1 MARMNPYLQF
11 VEDDSDQDVQEVLPP
26 RSGYGEPQKER
37 EPEGNP
43 YYQFVGKDQPQ
54 PGPAPRAR
62 MTETAKAMQGRRF
75 EKAPETSG
83 FQKGLDYAKGAG
95 QQLLEDTSSMARL
108 GAQALPYMVPAF
120 APGALMHGN
129 PLPEMVDKANLP
141 QYGPLPEGPQSPE
154 EHLGAD
160 TLPILE
166 MAGGGAAGLAKMAAK
181 PLAKQMAKATGPEA
195 RRVAGEFVEDVRPG
209 SAQAMPKAQKEARRQ
224 LDEAETSPGN
234 FEQILEPMTPT
245 EIITQG
251 VDGFRGRV
259 FKFMEEGRARHLP
272 EKLKRKLMAFDGMD
286 VHDWM
291 RLRQKIDDNLRP
303 KKFASNPQKYSAY
316 AEVST
321 MMDDLA
327 KTLPDN
333 QALLKFSRGQSLYK
347 TVQDYKGLVEMVKK
361 GIKRGPNGQQQIDS
375 KRILTMI
382 DKLDAKTK
390 RRYFGTEVARA
401 VETLERAQGRSF
413 AMAEK
418 ARKKANK
425 KLRGWLGGVGLFGSG
440 IGTAAYYKEAK
451 VALGIAQAPRARGG
465 ATRAMPGSKGK
476 VKAQ

>member
-1 MARMNPYLQF
+1 
-11 VEDDSDQDVQEVLPP
+11 
-26 RSGYGEPQKER
+26 
-37 EPEGNP
+37 
-43 YYQFVGKDQPQ
+43 
-54 PGPAPRAR
+54 
-62 MTETAKAMQGRRF
+62 
-75 EKAPETSG
+75 
-83 FQKGLDYAKGAG
+83 
-95 QQLLEDTSSMARL
+95 
-108 GAQALPYMVPAF
+108 
-120 APGALMHGN
+120 
-129 PLPEMVDKANLP
+129 
-141 QYGPLPEGPQSPE
+141 
-154 EHLGAD
+154 
-160 TLPILE
+160 
-166 MAGGGAAGLAKMAAK
+166 
-181 PLAKQMAKATGPEA
+181 
-195 RRVAGEFVEDVRPG
+195 
-209 SAQAMPKAQKEARRQ
+209 
-224 LDEAETSPGN
+224 
-234 FEQILEPMTPT
+234 
-245 EIITQG
+245 
-251 VDGFRGRV
+251 
-259 FKFMEEGRARHLP
+259 
-272 EKLKRKLMAFDGMD
+272 
-286 VHDWM
+286 
-291 RLRQKIDDNLRP
+291 
-303 KKFASNPQKYSAY
+303 
-316 AEVST
+316 

-413 AMAEK
+413 AMAKK